1 MIENNIQNQTQISE
15 EEYEYDLFINTIT
28 CFSNNLLYATFNDN
42 TSIVVHPSFE
52 YFTYFNNDN
61 TKNDMKCQFLIRQNS
76 IDNKMNLIVSVYNL
90 FCTSQICP
98 FTSKYVSEYN
108 LNCEIINFYNQINFA
123 YWKLE
128 KDFFEEKEK
137 EYYLINSVDGNNKLF
152 LFKNKRIIK
161 VEYLQFYK
169 LNENQPK
176 YSYIKICKF
185 YSVNNLDDC
194 FYIPLFLLLKFF
206 NIKIEANSF
215 FDLNNI
221 QNQIFLNQNN
231 ICSNEYKSIIP
242 IIENNKLIHVDND
255 KHLCNISNILLNPI
269 VFNFHKILPVK
280 FIYTK
285 MFTYLINSNDLEI
298 DIINNEYPYMN
309 IYTKYKLDLLIY
321 QEDPDNNKSIK
332 NIHIDLFDK
341 IYNEEINKKDIE
353 DNNKNTLL
361 NNNNLNDEGDMNINY
376 LCAEICREILQIR
389 KYGNLK
395 NYSKILELKKERN
408 LKESYNINNN
418 FGKEINTSND
428 FIFSGT
434 EIYFYKLIKDL
445 GEFYSYKNKSVKS
458 IFKDRTI
465 IMLNP
470 DLKFVSLNDTFGN
483 RKVFPLITVTQNNPY
498 YFYIKTTLDFYDMCF
513 NQENLIK
520 TEEKN
525 KNDDRLVFQRLDT
538 IDYCNSLLFGKKEY
552 FSKQFNYYHNPTE
565 LDVENLIKRND
576 ESLKNIY

>member
-1 MIENNIQNQTQISE
+1 
-15 EEYEYDLFINTIT
+15 
-28 CFSNNLLYATFNDN
+28 
-42 TSIVVHPSFE
+42 
-52 YFTYFNNDN
+52 
-61 TKNDMKCQFLIRQNS
+61 
-76 IDNKMNLIVSVYNL
+76 
-90 FCTSQICP
+90 
-98 FTSKYVSEYN
+98 
-108 LNCEIINFYNQINFA
+108 
-123 YWKLE
+123 
-128 KDFFEEKEK
+128 
-137 EYYLINSVDGNNKLF
+137 
-152 LFKNKRIIK
+152 
-161 VEYLQFYK
+161 
-169 LNENQPK
+169 
-176 YSYIKICKF
+176 
-185 YSVNNLDDC
+185 
-194 FYIPLFLLLKFF
+194 
-206 NIKIEANSF
+206 
-215 FDLNNI
+215 
-221 QNQIFLNQNN
+221 
-231 ICSNEYKSIIP
+231 
-242 IIENNKLIHVDND
+242 
-255 KHLCNISNILLNPI
+255 
-269 VFNFHKILPVK
+269 
-280 FIYTK
+280 

-353 DNNKNTLL
+353 DNKNNLL
-361 NNNNLNDEGDMNINY
+361 NNNNLNDENNMNINS

-513 NQENLIK
+513 NPENLIK

-525 KNDDRLVFQRLDT
+525 KNDDR
-538 IDYCNSLLFGKKEY
+538 
-552 FSKQFNYYHNPTE
+552 
-565 LDVENLIKRND
+565 
-576 ESLKNIY
+576 